1 MRQKT
6 NVHLFKRKGGKGMCV
21 CVCVEEKKK
30 IVHPFPRRKRWKEKT
45 KQHNSTHV
53 VKEK

>member
-21 CVCVEEKKK
+21 CVCGGKEENCPP
-30 IVHPFPRRKRWKEKT
+30 IPKEKGGRK
-45 KQHNSTHV
+45 KQNNTISPML
-53 VKEK
+53 